1 MGKNKGYLIIQRSL
15 FDHWIW
21 DEKPYSK
28 GQAWIDLIR
37 LANYEDKKFLAGRNV
52 IQIKRGTFFTSIKH
66 LADSWGWG
74 VRKTRDFLSSLS
86 SDSMVTTK
94 STTQGTMIT
103 IVNYAKHQD
112 LGQTKG
118 TTKGTTY
125 STTNVK
131 QKANESKTEST
142 QLNKVNKRKEREFFL
157 TPTAKEIKKHFS
169 QNDYRSDPEE
179 FFDYYESK
187 SWKGITDWEA
197 AARRWERK
205 FKGDSST
212 EPDPWENYEDPYAE
226 FRDAIAKK
234 HKKGHEA

>member
-1 MGKNKGYLIIQRSL
+1 MGTDKGYIIIKREL

-21 DEKPYSK
+21 DEKPFSK
-28 GQAWIDLIR
+28 GQAWIDMIR
-37 LANYEDKKFLAGRNV
+37 LANFSSKKFIIGAEAIPV
-52 IQIKRGTFFTSIKH
+52 PRGSFFTSIKH
-66 LADSWGWG
+66 LSDRWGWS
-74 VRKTRDFLSSLS
+74 RKKTILFLTLLENEK
-86 SDSMVTTK
+86 MATTK
-94 STTQGTMIT
+94 GLSKGTLVT
-103 IVNYAKHQD
+103 IVNYAKYQS
-112 LGQTKG
+112 LGQAKD
-118 TTKGTTY
+118 TTKDTTRG
-125 STTNVK
+125 K
-131 QKANESKTEST
+131 RGDNEGT
-142 QLNKVNKRKEREFFL
+142 QLNKDNKRKEREFFL
-157 TPTAKEIKKHFS
+157 TPTAREIKKYFS

-187 SWKGITDWEA
+187 GWKGIEDWEA